1 MKTSTSNVNLADYY
15 YGFLKKLS
23 KESKVA
29 LIEKLAQSLREDA
42 PEDNT
47 NEIISVES
55 FFESFHADVTAADI
69 LAEIKALKEAR
80 LQRPSSQDAGTF

>member
-23 KESKVA
+23 KESKIA
-29 LIEKLAQSLREDA
+29 LIEKLAQSLKEDA

-47 NEIISVES
+47 DEIISVES
-55 FFESFHADVTAADI
+55 FFEAFNADVTAADI
-69 LAEIKALKEAR
+69 LSEIKALKNAR
-80 LQRPSSQDAGTF
+80 LKRPSSQDAGTF

>member
-23 KESKVA
+23 KESKIA

-42 PEDNT
+42 PEDT
-47 NEIISVES
+47 GDEIISVES
-55 FFESFHADVTAADI
+55 FFEAFNNDVTAMDI
-69 LAEIKALKEAR
+69 LSEIKALKNAR
-80 LQRPSSQDAGTF
+80 LERPSSQDAGAF